1 MDAEIS
7 LGLAEKRQGG
17 QVSVI
22 AKHRGGAVGLLLRPT
37 PLSAVVISVSLSQGS
52 RLPLAL
58 ISPQF
63 ADWQLLRTQ

>member
-1 MDAEIS
+1 M
-7 LGLAEKRQGG
+7 
-17 QVSVI
+17 I